1 MKTPEEY
8 YAQARTMFFAAHPD
22 FQSALDELTESDAR
36 QANLSLAQLRDWHAE
51 RIYAAFLRQK
61 KLDGMLFSIQLAEPD
76 KAVAADAI
84 EKYLKSHAE
93 ALGMTWEEFCIKNE
107 LYSATYCN
115 GIKDTSPTTQN
126 VQEKVVQ
133 VEKTCIT
140 YSSRRQS

>member
-1 MKTPEEY
+1 MQELRMKTPEEY

-22 FQSALDELTESDAR
+22 FQTALDELTESDAR
-36 QANLSLAQLRDWHAE
+36 QANLSLRELREWHAE

-107 LYSATYCN
+107 L
-115 GIKDTSPTTQN
+115 
-126 VQEKVVQ
+126 
-133 VEKTCIT
+133 
-140 YSSRRQS
+140 